1 MTQERLALQIS
12 AGTDVGKQRDHNE
25 DSAYHSPRLL
35 AVADGMGGHA
45 HGEVA
50 SAAAVGALAD
60 LDASL
65 AEHAAEHG
73 GDLTSVDLAA
83 ALTGVVPEIRR
94 RMDDLAAED
103 PTMIGMGTTLTALLF
118 DGTRLAIGHVGDS
131 RGYLLRGDEFRAI
144 THDHTL
150 VQSLLDE
157 GKITEEEAE
166 FHPRR
171 SVLVRALQ
179 TGSTAEADVSV
190 GAVRDGDRFLL
201 CSDGLTDMVPVAEVR
216 DVLATVADRDE
227 AIARLIELANDY
239 GGQDNITCVV
249 ADARPGEPEEAEG
262 VVLGAAAS
270 RPTGRPAAIPGWLE
284 ELLQD

>member
-1 MTQERLALQIS
+1 MTHERLALHIS

-25 DSAYHSPRLL
+25 DSAYYSPRLF

-65 AEHAAEHG
+65 AEHA

-83 ALTGVVPEIRR
+83 ALAGVVPDIRR
-94 RMDDLAAED
+94 RIDDLAAED

-118 DGTRLAIGHVGDS
+118 DGTRLAIAHIGDS
-131 RGYLLRGDEFRAI
+131 RGYLLRDGEFRAI

-157 GKITEEEAE
+157 GKLTEEEAE

-179 TGSTAEADVSV
+179 TGSSSEADVSL
-190 GAVRDGDRFLL
+190 GGVRDGDRFLL
-201 CSDGLTDMVPVAEVR
+201 CSDGLTDMVPVAEVQ
-216 DVLATVADRDE
+216 DVLAGVEDRDE

-239 GGQDNITCVV
+239 GGQDNITCVL
-249 ADARPGEPEEAEG
+249 ADARTGDPGEAES
-262 VVLGAAAS
+262 VVIGSAAG
-270 RPTGRPAAIPGWLE
+270 RPTERPAAIPGWLE

>member
-1 MTQERLALQIS
+1 MTEERLALHIS

-25 DSAYHSPRLL
+25 DSAYYSPRLL

-65 AEHAAEHG
+65 AEHEKHT

-83 ALTGVVPEIRR
+83 ALTGVVPDIRR
-94 RMDDLAAED
+94 RIDDLAAED
-103 PTMIGMGTTLTALLF
+103 PSMIGMGTTLTALLF
-118 DGTRLAIGHVGDS
+118 DGTRLAVAHIGDS
-131 RGYLLRGDEFRAI
+131 RGYLLRGGQFRAI

-179 TGSTAEADVSV
+179 TGTSSEADVSV

-201 CSDGLTDMVPVAEVR
+201 CSAGLTDMVPVAEVQ
-216 DVLATVADRDE
+216 DVLVTVADRDE

-249 ADARPGEPEEAEG
+249 ADARAGEPEEAEG
-262 VVLGAAAS
+262 VVIGAAAS
-270 RPTGRPAAIPGWLE
+270 RPTERPAAIPGWLE

>member
-1 MTQERLALQIS
+1 MTHERLALHIS

-25 DSAYHSPRLL
+25 DSAYYSPRLF

-60 LDASL
+60 LDTSL
-65 AEHAAEHG
+65 AEHAG
-73 GDLTSVDLAA
+73 GDLTSVDLVA
-83 ALTGVVPEIRR
+83 ALTGVVPEIRTR
-94 RMDDLAAED
+94 IDDLAAGD

-118 DGTRLAIGHVGDS
+118 DGTRLAVAHIGDS
-131 RGYLLRGDEFRAI
+131 RGYLLRAGEFRPI

-157 GKITEEEAE
+157 GKLTEEEAE

-179 TGSTAEADVSV
+179 TGTTSEPDVSV
-190 GAVRDGDRFLL
+190 GATQDGDRFLL

-216 DVLATVADRDE
+216 DVLATVEDRDE
-227 AIARLIELANDY
+227 AIARLIDLANDY
-239 GGQDNITCVV
+239 GGQDNITCVI
-249 ADARPGEPEEAEG
+249 ADAHAGEPSEAEG
-262 VVLGAAAS
+262 VIVGAAAS
-270 RPTGRPAAIPGWLE
+270 RPHERPAAIPAWLE
-284 ELLQD
+284 ELLRD